1 MDYDPNS
8 NYDSIDYMSNEY
20 VVSNNELA
28 KKRKPKEPIKLSKK
42 AKAIQLKELMKRN
55 LDEVSSIPVS
65 SSSIGSKLLYTF
77 GDTGEGGL
85 GKDSQG
91 IQSPII
97 VNESW
102 DWNKKMLLDK
112 ELENQKY
119 MENRSKLLERS
130 ESEFKSNTI
139 AKFNIIQMGKDLTK
153 IETIIRDLD
162 IKSDLSYHNLWPND
176 EELPSSHL
184 DSKLDPD
191 SLAERLLAC
200 LKV

>member
-1 MDYDPNS
+1 
-8 NYDSIDYMSNEY
+8 
-20 VVSNNELA
+20 
-28 KKRKPKEPIKLSKK
+28 
-42 AKAIQLKELMKRN
+42 MKRN

-65 SSSIGSKLLYTF
+65 SSSIGSKLLHKF
-77 GDTGEGGL
+77 GYTGEGGL

-102 DWNKKMLLDK
+102 DWNKKMKLDK

-119 MENRSKLLERS
+119 VENRSKLLERS

-139 AKFNIIQMGKDLTK
+139 AKFNIIQMGKDLRK
-153 IETIIRDLD
+153 IEAIIRDLD
-162 IKSDLSYHNLWPND
+162 IKSDLGCHNLWPND
-176 EELPSSHL
+176 EESPSSHL

-191 SLAERLLAC
+191 SLAERLLDC
-200 LKV
+200 LKVSNKPISYFDFLFILSFFISTVPT